1 MSQICCEIEPTRAM
15 AETSSCRRQ
24 FTTVPDS
31 FGADFPPGQ
40 GCGKFETM
48 PSETLYDED
57 FYAWTQQQAALLR
70 RLPPAGNELDLEHIA
85 EEIEDLGRSDL
96 RAARSL
102 CQHIIEHFLKLE
114 FSGLD
119 EPADH
124 WRDEIVEWRVQLE
137 QILTRS
143 IEAKLDL
150 PSQYRGALRLVR
162 RLERDVPGF
171 MSRLPTGVPVHPR
184 TDSQQRRRRVVPGA
198 WDRSTFGGVASPE
211 TMNTGRK
218 T

>member
-1 MSQICCEIEPTRAM
+1 MT
-15 AETSSCRRQ
+15 
-24 FTTVPDS
+24 
-31 FGADFPPGQ
+31 
-40 GCGKFETM
+40 
-48 PSETLYDED
+48 SETLYDED

-70 RLPPAGNELDLEHIA
+70 RLPAAGNELDLEHIA

-102 CQHIIEHFLKLE
+102 CRHIIEHFLKLE
-114 FSGLD
+114 FSGLE

-150 PSQYRGALRLVR
+150 PA
-162 RLERDVPGF
+162 
-171 MSRLPTGVPVHPR
+171 
-184 TDSQQRRRRVVPGA
+184 
-198 WDRSTFGGVASPE
+198 
-211 TMNTGRK
+211 
-218 T
+218 